1 LKKESVVTLI
11 GTIRVSA
18 NMPVVS
24 ISLSE
29 IGYNGYT
36 NIPKGLRSK
45 LVDKLLREYDLKS
58 HSVVLPF
65 ADRAMSIQE
74 VLEMQGRMQQS
85 AESQAE
91 LISQLKQELTELKE

>member
-1 LKKESVVTLI
+1 
-11 GTIRVSA
+11 
-18 NMPVVS
+18 MPVVS

-58 HSVVLPF
+58 QSVVLPF
-65 ADRAMSIQE
+65 ADRAMSVHQVME
-74 VLEMQGRMQQS
+74 NQGKLQQTL
-85 AESQAE
+85 ESQAQ
-91 LISQLKQELTELKE
+91 IIGVLKDKLRELKK

>member
-1 LKKESVVTLI
+1 
-11 GTIRVSA
+11 
-18 NMPVVS
+18 MPVVS

-65 ADRAMSIQE
+65 ADRAISVDQVME
-74 VLEMQGRMQQS
+74 NQGKMQQTL
-85 AESQAE
+85 ESQAQIIGILKTERDE
-91 LISQLKQELTELKE
+91 LEYKLDSWSKEFQEGAKK